1 MATSVV
7 AICNQ
12 ALYLL
17 GEEAIT
23 SLDDGTKA
31 ATLCSLLWPEVR
43 DAVLADHPWN
53 SALVRVE
60 LSQDATAPVYEY
72 SYRYVLPTDPYCLRV
87 VSTDLDIYLDRN
99 GEPAY
104 PWKIEGRYLL
114 TNAIAIFVL
123 YIARITDVT
132 QYTHQLSRAMAA
144 KLASELAFPI
154 TRNPG
159 IVQGLEEM
167 YLQKLSDAKAIDAQ
181 ESSPDVF
188 ESNVLWNARLAQ

>member
-7 AICNQ
+7 SICNQ

-23 SLDDGTKA
+23 SLGDGTKPA
-31 ATLCSLLWPEVR
+31 LLCSALWPEVR

-60 LSQDATAPVYEY
+60 LARDASTPEYEY
-72 SYRYVLPTDPYCLRV
+72 DYQYVLPTDPWCLRV
-87 VSTDLDIYLDRN
+87 VSTDLDKYTNRDGGR
-99 GEPAY
+99 AY
-104 PWKIEGRYLL
+104 PWKIEGRLLL
-114 TNAIAIFVL
+114 TNATAIFVL

-159 IVQGLEEM
+159 IVGGLEEQ
-167 YLQKLSDAKAIDAQ
+167 YLQKLSDAKAVDAQ
-181 ESSPDVF
+181 EGSPVVF
-188 ESNVLWNARLAQ
+188 EANVLWNARLTR